1 MAHIFGDLNFA
12 RSGRLRTL
20 AALASAATEPRKRRG
35 EGVFDSEWERILD
48 AAMRARGL
56 APVPQYEIA
65 GRRLDFALFGRG
77 DIKLDIEVDGRF
89 WHQNID
95 GSRKLSDLWRDHQ
108 LKSLGWRVRRF
119 WVDELSRDMEACLDL
134 IERDL
139 ATVSQ

>member
-1 MAHIFGDLNFA
+1 M
-12 RSGRLRTL
+12 
-20 AALASAATEPRKRRG
+20 
-35 EGVFDSEWERILD
+35 ERILD

-56 APVPQYEIA
+56 RPLPQYEIA

-77 DIKLDIEVDGRF
+77 EIKLDVEVDGRF

-95 GSRKLSDLWRDHQ
+95 GSRKQSDLWRDHQ

-119 WVDELSRDMEACLDL
+119 WVDELSKDMEACLDL

-139 ATVSQ
+139 AAVSQ